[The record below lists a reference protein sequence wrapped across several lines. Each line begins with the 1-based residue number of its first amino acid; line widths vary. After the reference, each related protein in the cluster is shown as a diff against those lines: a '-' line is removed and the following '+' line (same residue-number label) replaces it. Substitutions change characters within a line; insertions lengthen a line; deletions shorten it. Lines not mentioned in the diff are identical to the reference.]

1 MPPSAATRTRK
12 DFLSI
17 LDLDPADLERCLD
30 LAAQMKADRPLGREA
45 PTADALGGRHVAMLF
60 EKASLRTWTTFEIA
74 VRELGGHVVALQP
87 DIALGKREAVTD
99 VALSLERWVDA
110 VVIRTYSHRQLEQ
123 FATAA
128 PRLHVINALSDDEH
142 PCQALA
148 DFLTLRE
155 HWGELRGKTMAYVGD
170 GNNVAVSLAHAAAAL
185 GVHLHMASPDGYT
198 LPDAAVQ
205 RATNAARYGARLR
218 LFTEAADAVSGV
230 DAVYTDT
237 WISMGREAEAAA
249 RRRVF
254 APYQVNDSLMALAK
268 PGALFMHCLPAHR
281 GEEVTDDVFE
291 SAASIV
297 FDQAENRLHC
307 QKALLMML
315 LCTAPA

>member
-1 MPPSAATRTRK
+1 MSPQAATRMRK

-17 LDLDPADLERCLD
+17 LDLDPTDLDRCLE
-30 LAAQMKADRPLGREA
+30 LAGQIKADRGLGREA
-45 PTADALGGRHVAMLF
+45 PTADALSGKHVAMLF

-74 VRELGGHVVALQP
+74 VRELGGSIVALQT
-87 DIALGKREAVTD
+87 DVGLGKREAVGD
-99 VALSLERWVDA
+99 IALSLERWVHA

-128 PRLHVINALSDDEH
+128 PRLHVVNALSDDEH

-155 HWGELRGKTMAYVGD
+155 HWGELRGRTIAYVGD
-170 GNNVAVSLAHAAAAL
+170 GNNVASSLAHAAASL
-185 GVHLHMASPDGYT
+185 GVHLHVASPDGYT
-198 LPDAAVQ
+198 LSGAVVQ
-205 RATNAARYGARLR
+205 RATNAARFGARLR
-218 LFTEAADAVSGV
+218 LFTDAADAVAGV

-237 WISMGREAEAAA
+237 WISMGRESETGL
-249 RRRVF
+249 RRQIF
-254 APYQVNDSLMALAK
+254 SPYQVNEALMALAK

-281 GEEVTDDVFE
+281 GEEVSAEVFE
-291 SAASIV
+291 SAASVV

-307 QKALLMML
+307 QKALLVML
-315 LCTAPA
+315 LASPAA